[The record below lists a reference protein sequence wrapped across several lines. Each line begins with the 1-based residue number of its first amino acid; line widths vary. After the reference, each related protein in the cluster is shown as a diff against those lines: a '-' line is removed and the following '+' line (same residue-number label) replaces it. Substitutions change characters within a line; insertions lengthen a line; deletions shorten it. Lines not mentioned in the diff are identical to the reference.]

1 MDPPASSR
9 ERLHGRSTCAE
20 QGRTQSD
27 SRCITTRPSACEG
40 RAVSYSPR
48 SPQGVCS
55 LRLFAVLSSNS
66 PTLLARAHV
75 LQVVSGQKCLVSV
88 EPSLFSHGQVK
99 SITYTSGC
107 ISSNSSR
114 DRSPLSPQS
123 FPDGWC

>member
-48 SPQGVCS
+48 SPQGVSS
-55 LRLFAVLSSNS
+55 LRLFAVLSSSS
-66 PTLLARAHV
+66 PTLLVLAHV
-75 LQVVSGQKCLVSV
+75 LHIFSAQNSLVSLK
-88 EPSLFSHGQVK
+88 PSLSSHVQ
-99 SITYTSGC
+99 
-107 ISSNSSR
+107 
-114 DRSPLSPQS
+114 PQS
-123 FPDGWC
+123 